1 MRRMKSQQFPNKE
14 HKKNI
19 HLSPFILNSQ
29 SGLMTNYAKSV
40 QDVRLNYGRDTH
52 RERELQFLSL
62 MSLSPFLSDK
72 HLQWEIYIAAL

>member
-1 MRRMKSQQFPNKE
+1 MRRMKSQHFPNKE
-14 HKKNI
+14 HQKKNI

-29 SGLMTNYAKSV
+29 SGLTTNDAKSV
-40 QDVRLNYGRDTH
+40 QDIRLNYGRHTE

-72 HLQWEIYIAAL
+72 HLQ